1 MNRLIY
7 FFLIIFVWCVQTQR
21 LGAQNPLIIPQTL
34 SGDTFNLEIQQGTTQ
49 FYSGINTPTYGIN
62 GVLLAPTLIF
72 NKWDTVTLNV
82 KNSLK
87 GNGNSTTIHWHGLH
101 LPAKYDGGPHQLI
114 LQNSTWSPKFRV
126 LNNAGTFWYHP
137 HGHGKTDLHVAK
149 GIAGLIII
157 RDSAEANLNLPRN
170 YGTDDF
176 PVIVQSKAFDVLH
189 QIAISTE
196 EDTAILVNG
205 VVNPYLNAP
214 SQVIRLRL
222 LNGSSMRSY
231 NFGFTGNKEFSLI
244 ATDGGLLD
252 SSVKL
257 TRVRLSPGERVEI
270 LLDLQGMQGQSIFL
284 NSFSSEFPNG
294 IYGAKTVKSM
304 MGGTIPDYNLNP
316 LNGLD
321 FGILKINVQTQTSN
335 PVTTIPKY
343 LVPLIRRTIFNVSRN
358 LNFAPDSMMDP
369 TSQVSGP
376 FNINGAHFDMEVVNI
391 KTYLNNSEKWRIT
404 NNTAIA
410 HPFHIH
416 DVQFDILNVNGGSV
430 PAYQRGKKDV
440 VLVMPQQYVEFVT
453 KFENFADDS
462 VPFMY
467 HCHLLHHED
476 DGMMGSF
483 LVVDTTTA
491 GLFNKTKHES
501 LIIYPNPASEYVG
514 IKSDFDLSDAEILVI
529 NSVGKEYYKGKCVQ
543 NILSI
548 ANFPKGVYF
557 IRIKQNKNLITKK
570 IIVQ

>member
-1 MNRLIY
+1 MTKMKSISLMV
-7 FFLIIFVWCVQTQR
+7 FVFA
-21 LGAQNPLIIPQTL
+21 LHAIKAQNPLIIPPTL
-34 SGDTFNLEIQQGTTQ
+34 SGNTFNLEIQQGTTQ
-49 FYSGINTPTYGIN
+49 FYTGINTPTYGIN
-62 GVLLAPTLIF
+62 GTLLAPTLIF

-101 LPAKYDGGPHQLI
+101 LPARYDGGPHQLI
-114 LQNSTWSPKFRV
+114 LQNTTWRPKFRV

-149 GIAGLIII
+149 GIAGMIII
-157 RDSAEANLNLPRN
+157 RDSAEAALNLPRN
-170 YGTDDF
+170 YGADDF
-176 PVIVQSKAFDVLH
+176 PIIVQSKAFDVLH

-196 EDTAILVNG
+196 EDTAIFVNG
-205 VVNPYLNAP
+205 VVNPYLDAP
-214 SQVIRLRL
+214 AQVIRLRL

-252 SSVKL
+252 TSVKL
-257 TRVRLSPGERVEI
+257 TRIRLSPGERVEI
-270 LLDLQGMQGQSIFL
+270 LLDLQGMQGQSIYL

-294 IYGAKTVKSM
+294 VYGAKTVKSM
-304 MGGTIPDYNLNP
+304 MGGTIPDYDLNP

-321 FGILKINVQTQTSN
+321 FGILKINIKGQTSN
-335 PVTTIPKY
+335 PITTIPKY
-343 LVPLIRRTIFNVSRN
+343 LVPLTRRTNYSVSRN
-358 LNFAPDSMMDP
+358 LTFAPDSMMNS
-369 TSQVSGP
+369 TAQVFGP
-376 FNINGAHFDMEVVNI
+376 FNINGVHFDMEVVNI
-391 KTYLNNSEKWRIT
+391 TTYLNNSEKWRIT
-404 NNTAIA
+404 NNTGIA

-416 DVQFDILNVNGGSV
+416 DIQFDILNINGGSV
-430 PAYQRGKKDV
+430 PAHQRGKKDV

-483 LVVDTTTA
+483 LVLDTTTA
-491 GLFNKTKHES
+491 SINKIAKKMSILVH
-501 LIIYPNPASEYVG
+501 PNPASEFIE
-514 IKSDFDLSDAEILVI
+514 IKSEIDLKGSQISI
-529 NSVGKEYYKGKCVQ
+529 FNSVGVECYQ
-543 NILSI
+543 NKYIEKVISLE
-548 ANFPKGVYF
+548 NFPTGIYYLKVNRNGVTYMS
-557 IRIKQNKNLITKK
+557 KLLK
-570 IIVQ
+570 I